1 MIAPLPVVDETDPM
15 PFPRTTSPSAQPG
28 SERFFAA
35 IDLGSNSFH
44 LLVAAV
50 NHGELRPLA
59 IRSEKVQL
67 AAGLENGWL
76 DAAAI
81 ARGLE
86 ALSRF
91 RQVLDTLH
99 PGMVRVIGTNTLRA
113 AKNAGDF
120 IDPAQKMLGWP
131 VEIVAGR
138 EEARL
143 IYLGVAHSEA
153 DDDAARLVVDIG
165 GGSTELIIGE
175 RFEARVLESLHM
187 GCVGY
192 QRRFF
197 ADGAITRER
206 CDQAYQAAYMELLNI
221 REEFRA
227 QGWRD
232 CVGSS
237 GTYLAIAEILRAQG
251 RGAITRSGLYALRDQ
266 LIQCGH
272 VDKLGGIAGLK
283 AARYGVIAAG
293 TAIACAI
300 MDALEIE
307 AMRASSGA
315 LREGAIYDLVGRLQH
330 EDVRERTVSALLRRS
345 GVPEFHAR
353 RVERVADGLFVQV
366 AADLGLA
373 DPHREVLRWA
383 ARLHEIGLAVS
394 HSQFHKHGQY
404 IIEHADLP
412 GFAREEQRILA
423 ALVRGHRRKF
433 PRTLIESFPTEDVGV
448 LTHLC
453 VLLRLAVVFKYASP
467 LDGVPVLRFSAAP
480 GIYRLRFPDGWLD
493 RHPLTAAELS
503 QECDYLAQANLAL
516 RLE

>member
-1 MIAPLPVVDETDPM
+1 MPL
-15 PFPRTTSPSAQPG
+15 PRTTSTIAPPG
-28 SERFFAA
+28 GEQLFAA

-50 NHGELRPLA
+50 SHGELRPLA
-59 IRSEKVQL
+59 VRGEKVQL
-67 AAGLENGWL
+67 AAGLENGRL

-91 RQVLDTLH
+91 RQVLDTLR
-99 PGMVRVIGTNTLRA
+99 PGTVRVIGTNTLRA

-120 IDPAQKMLGWP
+120 IGPAQRTLGHP

-175 RFEARVLESLHM
+175 RFEARILESLHM

-206 CDQAYQAAYMELLNI
+206 CDQAYRSAYMELLNI

-237 GTYLAIAEILRAQG
+237 GTYLAIAEILRTQG
-251 RGAITRSGLYALRDQ
+251 RGAITRSGLHALRDQ

-272 VDKLGGIAGLK
+272 IDRLGSIAGLK
-283 AARYGVIAAG
+283 APRHGVIAAG
-293 TAIACAI
+293 TTIACAI

-307 AMRASSGA
+307 EMRASSGA
-315 LREGAIYDLVGRLQH
+315 LREGVIYDLIGRLQH
-330 EDVRERTVSALLRRS
+330 EDVRERTVSALLKRS

-353 RVERVADGLFVQV
+353 RVEQVADGLFVQV
-366 AADLGLA
+366 AADLGLT
-373 DPHREVLRWA
+373 DRHREMLRWA
-383 ARLHEIGLAVS
+383 AQLHEIGLAVS

-412 GFAREEQRILA
+412 GFAREEQRVLA
-423 ALVRGHRRKF
+423 ALVRSHRRKF
-433 PRTLIESFPTEDVGV
+433 HRTLIESFSTEQIGA

-453 VLLRLAVVFKYASP
+453 VLLRLAVAFKYASP
-467 LDGVPVLRFSAAP
+467 LDGVPVLRFSATP
-480 GIYRLRFPDGWLD
+480 GAYRLCFPDGWLD

-503 QECDYLAQANLAL
+503 QERDYLAQANIAL